1 MLSDLKFAL
10 RQLGRTPGFTATVTL
25 VLALGIGATT
35 SIFSVVYA
43 VLLHPFPYKDGN
55 QILFVG
61 SSRTDQPG
69 NQMPVAYPDFL
80 TWRKE
85 ARSVDHLAFA
95 SGSSVTLTGTHEPAV
110 LRNGAVSAD
119 VWPLLGLQPELGRVF
134 TDAEDQP
141 GAPAV
146 CVLSH
151 ASWQKQF
158 GADPA
163 ILGRSVTLDGKPCT
177 VIGVMPPRFKFW
189 AGDLWTPVGLQ
200 ADSDQMRSRVM
211 RFDSWVVTKPKAGK
225 TVDDVRTEL
234 AVIARQIA
242 QQFPDTNK
250 DVGVSLRPLSESV
263 TGPFRNPLLLL
274 LSAVAAVLLIACAN
288 VANLF
293 LARTSARRREFAV
306 RAALGANRGQ
316 LVRQTL
322 VESLPLALLG
332 GCAGLA
338 FAAWGLDGL
347 LAILP
352 QDAVPAEA
360 QISVNGPVMLFS
372 LAVTLGTLLLFS
384 LFPALESSRAA
395 LVNDL
400 QEGAK
405 GTANVRTS
413 RVRAGLIVAEVGL
426 SLVLLVGAGLLVR
439 SLARVSSVSVGF
451 DKDNLL
457 VVPIQLSETRYGG
470 SEQATTFFENVVERL
485 GSLPAVAAVAA
496 TTGAPFANVNG
507 MPLVVEGRTYTD
519 INQLEGLIFAAV
531 TRDYF
536 RAQGLRLVR
545 GRVFTDSDR
554 AGSQPVIILNEAAV
568 KKYLPEGEPLGK
580 RVMLGAPDNLIKPG
594 MLPPGFDKFQWA
606 TVIGVVKNA
615 RYFGQQNEPPPAA
628 YIPVR
633 QAWDYPQLRRFM
645 LLVIRTHDRPLDV
658 VPVLRDVVKSID
670 PNLPLGRISTVD
682 MLIGDSLQ
690 GTRFNTLLLGLFA
703 GVALALAVV
712 GIYGVVSW
720 NVTQRTREIG
730 IRQALGASRASVLRL
745 VIGQSMRVVVLGLV
759 VGIGGALA
767 VARMMQSLL
776 FEVSAFDP
784 LTFVAVAGLLGLSAL
799 IACWL
804 PARRATKVDPTIAL
818 RAE

>member
-10 RQLGRTPGFTATVTL
+10 RQLGRTPGFTATVVL

-35 SIFSVVYA
+35 AIFSVVHA
-43 VLLHPFPYKDGN
+43 VLLHPFPYQDGN

-61 SSRTDQPG
+61 SSRTDRPDSQI
-69 NQMPVAYPDFL
+69 PVAYPDFL
-80 TWRKE
+80 LWRKE

-95 SGSSVTLTGTHEPAV
+95 SGSSVTLTGTNEPAV

-151 ASWQKQF
+151 ATWQKQF

-163 ILGRSVTLDGKPCT
+163 ILGRSVTLDGKPYT
-177 VIGVMPPRFKFW
+177 VIGVMPSRFKFW

-200 ADSDQMRSRVM
+200 ADTDQMHSRIM
-211 RFDSWVVTKPKAGK
+211 RFDSWVVTKPKAGR
-225 TVDDVRTEL
+225 TIEDVRTEL
-234 AVIARQIA
+234 TVIARQIA
-242 QQFPDTNK
+242 LQFPESNR
-250 DVGVSLRPLSESV
+250 DVGVMMRYLSESV
-263 TGPFRNPLLLL
+263 TGPFRDPLLLL
-274 LSAVAAVLLIACAN
+274 LAAVATVLLIACAN

-306 RAALGANRGQ
+306 RAALGASRGQ

-332 GCAGLA
+332 GCAGLGV
-338 FAAWGLDGL
+338 AAWGLDGL

-360 QISVNGPVMLFS
+360 LISVNGPVMLFS
-372 LAVTLGTLLLFS
+372 LAVTLGTLLVFS

-395 LVNDL
+395 LGNDL

-451 DKDNLL
+451 DKENLL
-457 VVPIQLSETRYGG
+457 VVPIQLSEARYAG
-470 SEQATTFFENVVERL
+470 SEQATAFFEDAVARI
-485 GSLPAVAAVAA
+485 GALPAVSGVAA
-496 TTGAPFANVNG
+496 TTGAPFSNVND

-519 INQLEGLIFAAV
+519 LNQLQGLVFAAV
-531 TRDYF
+531 TGDYF
-536 RAQGLRLVR
+536 RAQGLQLVR
-545 GRVFTDSDR
+545 GRIFADTDR
-554 AGSQPVIILNEAAV
+554 PGSPPVIILNEAAV
-568 KKYLPEGEPLGK
+568 KKFLPGGDPLGK

-594 MLPPGFDKFQWA
+594 MLPAGFDKFQWA
-606 TVIGVVKNA
+606 TVVGVVKSA
-615 RYFGQQNEPPPAA
+615 RYFGLTIQPDAAA

-633 QAWDYPQLRRFM
+633 QSWDYPQLRRSM
-645 LLVIRTHDRPLDV
+645 LLLVRTRDRPLDV
-658 VPVLRDVVKSID
+658 VPALRDVVKSLD
-670 PNLPLGRISTVD
+670 PKLPLGHIATAD

-690 GTRFNTLLLGLFA
+690 GTRFNTVLLGLFA

-730 IRQALGASRASVLRL
+730 IRQALGANRANVLRL

-759 VGIGGALA
+759 LGVAGSLA
-767 VARMMQSLL
+767 VARLMQSLL
-776 FEVSAFDP
+776 FEISPFDP

-804 PARRATKVDPTIAL
+804 PARRATRVDPMIAL